1 MWARVST
8 YEGPPDGIDD
18 AVDYANREV
27 VPKLRQTDGF
37 QGLYALADRASG
49 KTMSIT
55 LWDSEEALRASEEA
69 ANRMRQDSTDAA
81 RGQIANVER
90 FEVTMSEIP

>member
-1 MWARVST
+1 MPLRRPSQVLT
-8 YEGPPDGIDD
+8 
-18 AVDYANREV
+18 
-27 VPKLRQTDGF
+27 KLQQTDGF

-90 FEVTMSEIP
+90 FEVTMSEMS